1 MITFSFTSVQDECR
15 GGSCFSAAPCLFS
28 AASSQE
34 KCTDKKIEASRKE
47 HDMEFKILTTAA
59 LLNSNVIKLD
69 S

>member
-1 MITFSFTSVQDECR
+1 MSVAVIRVSQQPLAFS
-15 GGSCFSAAPCLFS
+15 GAAG
-28 AASSQE
+28 SQE

-59 LLNSNVIKLD
+59 LLISIVIKLD